1 MSTQLHKTLHGTC
14 AAEAFNLTLTDRLF
28 DTLQRAI
35 VEGEIAPGSKISE
48 PELARQQGVSRG
60 SLREAIARLEACKL
74 VERRPNLGARVVT
87 LSYLQL
93 IEIYQVREA
102 LEGMAARLAA
112 QNMSEQE
119 IDELQTLLQAHG
131 QQIEEQQGLA
141 YFQKQGDLDFH
152 YRIVQGS
159 KNQQLTCLLC
169 NDLYHLLRMYRYQF
183 GMRSR
188 RSRQAYEEHQYLIN
202 AIVNRDPEMA
212 ELLMRQ
218 HIRASRKNV
227 ERMLLE
233 ESQAQRDSV

>member
-1 MSTQLHKTLHGTC
+1 MQNQSTSNNTDPVSI
-14 AAEAFNLTLTDRLF
+14 TLTDRLF

-48 PELARQQGVSRG
+48 PELARQHGVSRG
-60 SLREAIARLEACKL
+60 SLREAIGRLEARKL
-74 VERRPNLGARVVT
+74 VERKPNIGARVVT
-87 LSYLQL
+87 LSYEQL
-93 IEIYQVREA
+93 IEIFQIREA

-112 QNMSEQE
+112 QNMSDQE
-119 IDELQTLLQAHG
+119 IEELQVLLEEHG
-131 QQIEEQQGLA
+131 QQIEEQQGQA

-159 KNQQLTCLLC
+159 KNHHLIGLLC
-169 NDLYHLLRMYRYQF
+169 DDLYHLLRMYRYQF

-188 RSRQAYEEHQYLIN
+188 RSRQAYDEHHYLLN
-202 AIVNRDPEMA
+202 AIVARDPEMA

-218 HIRASRKNV
+218 HIRSSRRNV

-233 ESQAQRDSV
+233 N

>member
-1 MSTQLHKTLHGTC
+1 MQNRPSSNTTDPVSITL
-14 AAEAFNLTLTDRLF
+14 ADRLF

-48 PELARQQGVSRG
+48 PELARQYSVSRG
-60 SLREAIARLEACKL
+60 SLREAIGRLEARKL
-74 VERRPNLGARVVT
+74 VERKPNLGARVVT
-87 LSYLQL
+87 LSYEQL

-112 QNMSEQE
+112 QNMSETE
-119 IDELQTLLQAHG
+119 IEELQTLLEEHG
-131 QQIEEQQGLA
+131 HEIEEQHGQA

-159 KNQQLTCLLC
+159 KNHQLIGLLC
-169 NDLYHLLRMYRYQF
+169 DDLYHLLRMYRYQF
-183 GMRSR
+183 GMRSK
-188 RSRQAYEEHQYLIN
+188 RSQQAYEEHHYLIN
-202 AIVNRDPEMA
+202 AIAAKDPEMA

-218 HIRASRKNV
+218 HIRSSRRNV

-233 ESQAQRDSV
+233 S